1 MALPV
6 DELNEIAETV
16 NQYAEEAD
24 RHGGKK

>member
-6 DELNEIAETV
+6 DELNEIAKTV
-16 NQYAEEAD
+16 NQYVEEAD